1 MSAKGKSDS
10 ECGWQ
15 IDTERSDT
23 SIPAKYFIAISPSQG
38 GCPASLGRAR
48 PYTVVSP
55 ITDALGRVAPIASR
69 VKRDPLRKF
78 ATAECGQRF
87 HAETRRWPDRR
98 SATPRGPQ
106 RLPRAVID
114 FSWTADRWPISASR
128 PSLAFGTAS
137 IALFLIRP
145 EVRSPLRSANARRR
159 RCWPWVT
166 TAELTQH
173 NAS

>member
-1 MSAKGKSDS
+1 MSVGGGVGSVSAS
-10 ECGWQ
+10 
-15 IDTERSDT
+15 R
-23 SIPAKYFIAISPSQG
+23 PAMNVASWPGRQSGAPISRRKPAIRRCSMKRFPS
-38 GCPASLGRAR
+38 ASGRTAC
-48 PYTVVSP
+48 
-55 ITDALGRVAPIASR
+55 GRVAPVAPR

-78 ATAECGQRF
+78 ATAECGHRF

-106 RLPRAVID
+106 RLPRAVVD

-128 PSLAFGTAS
+128 PSLASGTAS

-159 RCWPWVT
+159 RCRPWVT